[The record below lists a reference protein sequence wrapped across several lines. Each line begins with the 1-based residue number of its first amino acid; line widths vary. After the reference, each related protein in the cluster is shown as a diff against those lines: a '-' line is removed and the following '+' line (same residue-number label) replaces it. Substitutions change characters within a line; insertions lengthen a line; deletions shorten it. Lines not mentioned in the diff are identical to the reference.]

1 MLVVVCILL
10 LIFFN
15 RVKFVHLRIK
25 YFFISYLIYRFKK
38 YDTEHLSST
47 FEHLTG
53 FHVLLERRS
62 SSDGLTG
69 ILMCHSLW
77 VTGIEHTSSS
87 PVAMKKE
94 KRIMRISIFCKREL
108 TIFAMMEE
116 NETNLTHLAGS
127 PAGAAGAAGATG
139 AGGV

>member
-1 MLVVVCILL
+1 
-10 LIFFN
+10 
-15 RVKFVHLRIK
+15 
-25 YFFISYLIYRFKK
+25 
-38 YDTEHLSST
+38 
-47 FEHLTG
+47 
-53 FHVLLERRS
+53 
-62 SSDGLTG
+62 
-69 ILMCHSLW
+69 
-77 VTGIEHTSSS
+77 
-87 PVAMKKE
+87 MKKE